1 VAVLLASK
9 AKPLDPRAVKLPHKG
24 RLTTAQPI
32 RASDVQVR
40 PVEWLWPGRIPQG
53 GLTVLAGE
61 PGLGKSLLSIWLAAG
76 LSRGELGSKPA
87 TSLFLTAEDSRE
99 HTVMPRLV
107 AAGATCERIVFP
119 PPEKDGLERS
129 ISLPDDIGYLRQL
142 MSKAAVRLV
151 VFDPLVAYLPA
162 KVNSWQDQSLRGAL
176 APLAALAREQAV
188 AVLLVAHLNKGQ
200 NADPLRR
207 LGGSI
212 GLAAAARSVLL
223 LARDPDDPE
232 GATGA
237 MRVLAQ
243 AKSNLGSLE
252 PSLAYRIKPASQSD
266 DVTTASLEA
275 VGASR
280 FSAAELLAL
289 NETEARSKFS
299 EAEALLRAELE
310 RGPRAVTELRNAALE
325 LGISITTLDRAKKK
339 LGVRSVKLDLDRW
352 VWELPESD
360 PTADE
365 VAAA

>member
-1 VAVLLASK
+1 
-9 AKPLDPRAVKLPHKG
+9 
-24 RLTTAQPI
+24 
-32 RASDVQVR
+32 
-40 PVEWLWPGRIPQG
+40 
-53 GLTVLAGE
+53 LTVLAGE
-61 PGLGKSLLSIWLAAG
+61 PGLGKSLLSIWLASG
-76 LSRGELGSKPA
+76 LSRGELGGSA
-87 TSLFLTAEDSRE
+87 AASLFLTAEDSRE
-99 HTVMPRLV
+99 HTVLPRLV
-107 AAGATCERIVFP
+107 AAGAVRERIVFP

-142 MSKAAVRLV
+142 MAKASVRLV

-176 APLAALAREQAV
+176 APLAALAREQDA

-232 GATGA
+232 GATGP

-243 AKSNLGSLE
+243 AKSNLGALE
-252 PSLAYRIKPASQSD
+252 PSLAYRIKPASLPD
-266 DVTTASLEA
+266 DVSTASLEA

-289 NETEARSKFS
+289 NETEARSKLS

-310 RGPRAVTELRNAALE
+310 RGPRPVSELREAAVE
-325 LGISITTLDRAKKK
+325 LGISITTLERAKKK
-339 LGVRSVKLDLDRW
+339 LGVRSVKLDLDCWGW
-352 VWELPESD
+352 VLPED
-360 PTADE
+360 EATADE

>member
-1 VAVLLASK
+1 
-9 AKPLDPRAVKLPHKG
+9 
-24 RLTTAQPI
+24 
-32 RASDVQVR
+32 
-40 PVEWLWPGRIPQG
+40 
-53 GLTVLAGE
+53 
-61 PGLGKSLLSIWLAAG
+61 
-76 LSRGELGSKPA
+76 LSRGEFGRKPA
-87 TSLFLTAEDSRE
+87 ASLLLTAEDSRE
-99 HTVMPRLV
+99 HTVLPRLV

-142 MSKAAVRLV
+142 MVKAAVRLV

-162 KVNSWQDQSLRGAL
+162 KVNSWQDQSVRGAL
-176 APLAALAREQAV
+176 APLAALAEEQDA
-188 AVLLVAHLNKGQ
+188 AVLLVGHLNKGQ
-200 NADPLRR
+200 GADPMRR

-212 GLAAAARSVLL
+212 GLPAAARSVLL

-232 GATGA
+232 DASGD

-243 AKSNLGSLE
+243 VKNNLGALE
-252 PSLAYRIKPASQSD
+252 PSMAYRIKPASLPDEVS
-266 DVTTASLEA
+266 TACLEA

-289 NETEARSKFS
+289 NETEARSKLN

-310 RGPRAVTELRNAALE
+310 RGPRPVSELREAARE
-325 LGISITTLDRAKKK
+325 LGISITTLERAKKK

-352 VWELPESD
+352 GWVLSEDEATD
-360 PTADE
+360 DE